1 MLDMFCLKLKQ
12 INMSFKSLKSWLKP
26 VSFILIILI
35 LLYLVSFS
43 PLREK
48 LQDPARI
55 VIEIEKYKQTIGL
68 WIYPLFI
75 LVFIVTACLMIPA
88 SFMVTLG
95 SIIFGSFL
103 GSVINIISTVSGAC
117 VAFIIGRYF
126 LGDLAYKFK
135 SQKLEKWQGKIE
147 KEGFKIVLYLR
158 LIFFPYF
165 ILNFGASATRIRFFD
180 FFLGTLL
187 GQIPNIVIVT
197 FFITAI
203 KEIIV
208 SWKGFGMLL
217 RFDII
222 LPIILFISGF
232 FVPRLLKR
240 FFEKENTPV
249 QTDRG

>member
-1 MLDMFCLKLKQ
+1 
-12 INMSFKSLKSWLKP
+12 MSFKSLKSWAKP
-26 VSFILIILI
+26 ASFILIILV
-35 LLYLVSFS
+35 LLYLVTFS
-43 PLREK
+43 PLK
-48 LQDPARI
+48 KQFTNPSTLVA
-55 VIEIEKYKQTIGL
+55 EIEKYKQTIGF
-68 WIYPLFI
+68 WIYPLFV

-103 GSVINIISTVSGAC
+103 GSVINIISTVLGAC
-117 VAFIIGRYF
+117 AAFILGRYF
-126 LGDLAYKFK
+126 LGDLAYRFK
-135 SQKLEKWQGKIE
+135 SQKLEKWQSKIE

-165 ILNFGASATRIRFFD
+165 ILNFGASATRIKFFD

-203 KEIIV
+203 KEILV
-208 SWKGFGMLL
+208 NWKGLGMLL
-217 RFDII
+217 RLDII

-232 FVPRLLKR
+232 FVPKLLKR

-249 QTDRG
+249 QTNRG